1 MTTRSETVARPAE
14 PLPGSAP
21 APPRPAPGSAPRPV
35 PLVHHVLDAIEQ
47 GVVALDRE
55 RKVVYAN
62 RWIEDLLGLEPQGL
76 IGMTGSRLFPGADAR
91 WLKGAAREPRDFKLE
106 AEGRELTLKAE
117 AMPLRDEEGGVTGSV
132 ILAEAISESE
142 DGEFQ
147 KKIDRLVSLGELS
160 AYVAHEIRNP
170 LTGIRTTVQFVGSK
184 FKPRDPRRE
193 DLDDVIKE
201 LDRIEQI
208 ITGLLMFARPP
219 AARPQ
224 PCDLHQ
230 VLEKTLAMIE
240 LQLGDAQVAL
250 YRDWAE
256 DLPLVYADADLTQQ
270 VFLNLCLNALQA
282 MPEGGELRS
291 ATGVRRYRTRRS
303 MVDISFSDSGVGIP
317 RDLIEKIFDPFFT
330 TRSTGTG
337 LGLPIS
343 VQIMREV
350 GGVITARN
358 NPGGG
363 ATFRVSFPVPA
374 EPPGRPE
381 E

>member
-1 MTTRSETVARPAE
+1 VSTRNETVQRPAE
-14 PLPGSAP
+14 SAP
-21 APPRPAPGSAPRPV
+21 AAAASASPPPV
-35 PLVHHVLDAIEQ
+35 DGMLTAQVLDALES

-55 RKVVYAN
+55 RRVVYAN
-62 RWIEDLLGLEPQGL
+62 RWIEELLGAEPEALVG
-76 IGMTGSRLFPGADAR
+76 TPGSRLFPGADAR
-91 WLKGAAREPRDFKLE
+91 WLKGASREPRDFKLE

-117 AMPLRDEEGGVTGSV
+117 SLPLRSEEGDVLGSV
-132 ILAEAISESE
+132 VLAESIAETE

-184 FKPRDPRRE
+184 FKTSDPRRE
-193 DLDDVIKE
+193 DLEDVITE

-224 PCDLHQ
+224 ACDVHQ
-230 VLEKTLAMIE
+230 VLEKTLDMIE
-240 LQLGDAQVAL
+240 LQLGDAKVKL
-250 YRDWAE
+250 TKEFAE
-256 DLPLVYADADLTQQ
+256 DLPLVYADPDLTQQ
-270 VFLNLCLNALQA
+270 VFLNLCLNATQA
-282 MPEGGELRS
+282 MPEGGELYVTT
-291 ATGVRRYRTRRS
+291 AVRRFRTRRS
-303 MVDISFSDSGVGIP
+303 VLDVSFRDTGIGIP
-317 RDLIEKIFDPFFT
+317 RDLMDKIFDPFFT

-343 VQIMREV
+343 VQIVREV
-350 GGVITARN
+350 GGTITAKN
-358 NPGGG
+358 NAAGG
-363 ATFRVSFPVPA
+363 ATFRVSFPIPA
-374 EPPGRPE
+374 EPPGKPE

>member
-1 MTTRSETVARPAE
+1 MRSDVVQRPGEAEEAARDAALPA
-14 PLPGSAP
+14 
-21 APPRPAPGSAPRPV
+21 V
-35 PLVHHVLDAIEQ
+35 VLDTLEQ

-62 RWIEDLLGLEPQGL
+62 RRIEELLSVEAGSLLGLAGA
-76 IGMTGSRLFPGADAR
+76 RVFPGADAR
-91 WLKGAAREPRDFKLE
+91 WLKGASREARDFKIE
-106 AEGRELTLKAE
+106 SEGRELTLKAE
-117 AMPLRDEEGGVTGSV
+117 SLPIRDEEGDLTGSV
-132 ILAEAISESE
+132 VLADSISETE

-170 LTGIRTTVQFVGSK
+170 LTGIRTTVQFVASK
-184 FKPRDPRRE
+184 FKPRDARRE

-224 PCDLHQ
+224 PCDLHS
-230 VLEKTLAMIE
+230 VLDKTLDLME
-240 LQLGDAQVAL
+240 LQLSDAQVTVTREYAS
-250 YRDWAE
+250 
-256 DLPLVYADADLTQQ
+256 DLPLVVADPDLMQQ
-270 VFLNLCLNALQA
+270 VFLNLCLNAVQA
-282 MPEGGELRS
+282 MPEGGELTIAS
-291 ATGVRRYRTRRS
+291 AVRRYRTRRS
-303 MVDISFSDSGVGIP
+303 LVDVSIMDTGVGIQ
-317 RDLIEKIFDPFFT
+317 RELMEKIFDPFFT
-330 TRSTGTG
+330 TRSMGTG
-337 LGLPIS
+337 LGLSIS
-343 VQIMREV
+343 VQIIRDL
-350 GGVITARN
+350 GGMITAKN

-363 ATFRVSFPVPA
+363 ATLRVSLPMPA

>member
-1 MTTRSETVARPAE
+1 MTTRSETLSRPAE
-14 PLPGSAP
+14 
-21 APPRPAPGSAPRPV
+21 APPAAATESEETLQPG
-35 PLVHHVLDAIEQ
+35 HVLDALEQ
-47 GVVALDRE
+47 GIVALDRE

-62 RWIEDLLGLEPQGL
+62 RWIEDLLGFKPESLL
-76 IGMTGSRLFPGADAR
+76 GMAGAKLFSGAEAR
-91 WLKGAAREPRDFKLE
+91 WLKGATRESRDFRFE
-106 AEGRELTLKAE
+106 SEGRDLTLKAE
-117 AMPLRDEEGGVTGSV
+117 SLPLRNDEGEVIGSV
-132 ILAEAISESE
+132 VLAEAISETE

-184 FKPRDPRRE
+184 LKPRDPRRE
-193 DLDDVIKE
+193 DLLDVIKE

-230 VLEKTLAMIE
+230 VLDKTLDLLE
-240 LQLGDAQVAL
+240 LQLGDAQVKL
-250 YRDWAE
+250 SRTYNE
-256 DLPLVYADADLTQQ
+256 DLPLIYADPDLTQQ
-270 VFLNLCLNALQA
+270 VFLNLCLNAVQA
-282 MPEGGELRS
+282 MPEGGELKV
-291 ATGVRRYRTRRS
+291 ATAVRRYRTRRS
-303 MVDISFSDSGVGIP
+303 MVDVSFADSGVGIP
-317 RDLIEKIFDPFFT
+317 RELMDKIFDPFFT

-343 VQIMREV
+343 VQIVREV
-350 GGVITARN
+350 GGVITAKN
-358 NPGGG
+358 NPAGG
-363 ATFRVSFPVPA
+363 AVFRVSYPVPA
-374 EPPGRPE
+374 EPPGKPE

>member
-1 MTTRSETVARPAE
+1 LTTRSDTVTRPAE
-14 PLPGSAP
+14 PGTGVSAP
-21 APPRPAPGSAPRPV
+21 PLPPH
-35 PLVHHVLDAIEQ
+35 PLAHQVLDAIEQ

-62 RWIEDLLGLEPQGL
+62 RWIEDLLGLESESLLGL
-76 IGMTGSRLFPGADAR
+76 AGARLFPGADAR
-91 WLKGAAREPRDFKLE
+91 WLKGATREPRDFRIE

-117 AMPLRDEEGGVTGSV
+117 ALPLRDDDGDVMGSV

-142 DGEFQ
+142 GGEFQ

-219 AARPQ
+219 AARTQ

-230 VLEKTLAMIE
+230 VLDKTLAMVE
-240 LQLGDAQVAL
+240 LQLEDAHVTLQ
-250 YRDWAE
+250 REWAE
-256 DLPLVYADADLTQQ
+256 DLPLVYADPDLTQQ
-270 VFLNLCLNALQA
+270 VFLNLCLNSVQA
-282 MPEGGELRS
+282 MPEGGELS
-291 ATGVRRYRTRRS
+291 VATGVRRYRTRRS
-303 MVDISFSDSGVGIP
+303 MVDVSFSDTGVGIP

-343 VQIMREV
+343 VQIIREV
-350 GGVITARN
+350 GGVITAKN
-358 NPGGG
+358 NAGGG
-363 ATFRVSFPVPA
+363 ATFRVSIPVPA